1 MSASTFFTMFA
12 ITLGLTVLVL
22 WLGIVDDED
31 N

>member
-1 MSASTFFTMFA
+1 MSAFTFFTMLA